1 MWPSRMFWRLFG
13 IYGGLLLAAI
23 AVLGTVVALRMQRHY
38 QDQLQETLQTR
49 VHLVAESV
57 RDLPLAQ
64 LPSLQERV
72 RSLGEKINTRITLID
87 SKGMVLADSET
98 DPRDMDNHLQ
108 RPEIQAARES
118 GLGTATRPSDT
129 VKKAMQ
135 YAALHVE
142 DERAAVAYVRV
153 ALPVPMI
160 QQELAWFEKA
170 VWTVAGVT
178 ALAAMA
184 LTFWMTRR
192 IMRPVEELTASAE
205 RIATG
210 DYGQKVYVAGTD
222 EVGTLARTFNHMS
235 GRLAAQFAQ

>member
-1 MWPSRMFWRLFG
+1 
-13 IYGGLLLAAI
+13 
-23 AVLGTVVALRMQRHY
+23 
-38 QDQLQETLQTR
+38 
-49 VHLVAESV
+49 
-57 RDLPLAQ
+57 
-64 LPSLQERV
+64 
-72 RSLGEKINTRITLID
+72 
-87 SKGMVLADSET
+87 
-98 DPRDMDNHLQ
+98 
-108 RPEIQAARES
+108 
-118 GLGTATRPSDT
+118 
-129 VKKAMQ
+129 
-135 YAALHVE
+135 
-142 DERAAVAYVRV
+142 
-153 ALPVPMI
+153 MI

-235 GRLAAQFAQ
+235 GRLAAQFAQLENDREQLRTILSGMVEGVIALDAGQRILFANERAAELLRFQMESAVGRKLWEVVRHVCGARITLTRRGYGRSPCRGKNVRSSH